1 MAQHYQRFVVLLADQ
16 TIVLLVD
23 VVAVIFHEVQA
34 VTLLAVVE
42 VGTDV
47 VGQLT
52 LVLLLVLVTHLLQLL
67 LPQASIFALVD
78 DLFPLDLVVDLVE
91 QLHQPL
97 GQLEQLVVVAV
108 LGDLQ
113 RQQELEDEAPVVQD
127 VHAFFEGKQA

>member
-42 VGTDV
+42 IGTDV
-47 VGQLT
+47 VGQLA

-67 LPQASIFALVD
+67 LPKASVFALVD

-97 GQLEQLVVVAV
+97 GQLE
-108 LGDLQ
+108 
-113 RQQELEDEAPVVQD
+113 
-127 VHAFFEGKQA
+127 